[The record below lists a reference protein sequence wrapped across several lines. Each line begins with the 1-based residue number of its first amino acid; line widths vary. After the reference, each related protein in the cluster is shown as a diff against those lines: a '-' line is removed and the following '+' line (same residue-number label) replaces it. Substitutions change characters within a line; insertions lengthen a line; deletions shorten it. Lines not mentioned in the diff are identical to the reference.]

1 MCFLTP
7 TGLSDLTLS
16 SLIVSFTTGR
26 RAGDTE
32 CVTVHGVKDTIAEGT
47 EVISVAIEPSPDYVV
62 NALSGFTLTVTINV
76 LDNDGE

>member
-1 MCFLTP
+1 MTP

-16 SLIVSFTTGR
+16 ILVVSFTAGR
-26 RAGDTE
+26 RAGNTE
-32 CVTVHGVKDTIAEGT
+32 CVTVHGLSDTIAEGT
-47 EVISVAIEPSPDYVV
+47 EVISVAIEPSQDYVV